1 MISFLFKPVLALV
14 LRQLTTLLLQ
24 ALGAD
29 LRKRLPEVFA
39 VIDAQLQ
46 QAITAGAAQVS
57 LLFFTAVQRV
67 VHRDPSAVE
76 LRILTLLFD
85 PAALARREQP
95 TQPTKP

>member
-1 MISFLFKPVLALV
+1 MIGFLFKPVLGLV
-14 LRQLTTLLLQ
+14 LRHLTTLLLQ

-39 VIDAQLQ
+39 VIDAQMQ
-46 QAITAGAAQVS
+46 RAITAGAAQVS

-67 VHRDPSAVE
+67 VHRDPSALE
-76 LRILTLLFD
+76 LRVLSLLFD

-95 TQPTKP
+95 TAPINP

>member
-1 MISFLFKPVLALV
+1 MIGFLFKPVLALV
-14 LRQLTTLLLQ
+14 LRHLTTLLLQ

-39 VIDAQLQ
+39 LIDANVQG
-46 QAITAGAAQVS
+46 AITAGATQVW

-67 VHRDPSAVE
+67 VQRDPSAVE

-85 PAALARREQP
+85 PAALARREQSTTP
-95 TQPTKP
+95 INP

>member
-1 MISFLFKPVLALV
+1 MIPFLFKPVLVLV
-14 LRQLTTLLLQ
+14 VKHLTTLLLQ

-39 VIDAQLQ
+39 VIDAQMQ
-46 QAITAGAAQVS
+46 RAIAAGAAQVS

-67 VHRDPSAVE
+67 VHRDPSALE

-85 PAALARREQP
+85 PAALASREHP
-95 TQPTKP
+95 TPATNP

>member
-1 MISFLFKPVLALV
+1 MIGFLFKPVLGLV

-39 VIDAQLQ
+39 VIDAQMQ
-46 QAITAGAAQVS
+46 RAIPAGAAQVS

-67 VHRDPSAVE
+67 VHRDPSALE

-95 TQPTKP
+95 TTPINP